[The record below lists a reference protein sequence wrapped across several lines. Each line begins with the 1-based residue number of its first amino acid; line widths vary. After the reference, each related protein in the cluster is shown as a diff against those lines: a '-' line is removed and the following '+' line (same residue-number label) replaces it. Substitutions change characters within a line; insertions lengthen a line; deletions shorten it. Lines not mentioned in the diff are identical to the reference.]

1 MFGMKIWTEKLFQQ
15 CASRIDE
22 VFRPNFHSERDQ
34 EKNYKLHF
42 LIEQE
47 TKNVDQKQSLQY
59 VDKM

>member
-1 MFGMKIWTEKLFQQ
+1 MKIWTEKLFHQ

-42 LIEQE
+42 L
-47 TKNVDQKQSLQY
+47 NQKTASSHYGYQIHQAVRS
-59 VDKM
+59 